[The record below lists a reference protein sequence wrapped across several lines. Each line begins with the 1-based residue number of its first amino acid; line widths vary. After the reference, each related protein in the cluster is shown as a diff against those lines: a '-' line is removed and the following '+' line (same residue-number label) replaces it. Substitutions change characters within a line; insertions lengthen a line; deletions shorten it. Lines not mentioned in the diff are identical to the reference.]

1 MERRWAVGGERRER
15 RAMEQLLLAEIME
28 IQKMPLAKLR
38 ERWRQLFDGEPPR
51 YGRRFM
57 AERLIYRLQEL
68 QQGGLSEKAQQKMK
82 EVLAKAELGDLG
94 GRGATRKPK
103 GKAKPSLLAGTKLV
117 KEWHG
122 QRHEVMVLPKGFEY
136 QGRTCRSLSAIAHE
150 ITGSHWNG
158 RAFFSVGAKKNG

>member
-1 MERRWAVGGERRER
+1 
-15 RAMEQLLLAEIME
+15 MEQLLLAEMIE
-28 IQKMPLAKLR
+28 TQKMPLAKLR
-38 ERWRQLFDGEPPR
+38 ERWRQLFNSEPPR

-57 AERLIYRLQEL
+57 AERLIHRLQEL

-82 EVLAKAELGDLG
+82 EVLAEAGLDDLG
-94 GRGATRKPK
+94 WRSAKRKSK
-103 GKAKPSLLAGTKLV
+103 DNAKPSLLAGTKLV

-136 QGRTCRSLSAIAHE
+136 QRRSYRSLSAIAEE

>member
-1 MERRWAVGGERRER
+1 
-15 RAMEQLLLAEIME
+15 MEQLLLAEIIE
-28 IQKMPLAKLR
+28 IQKMPLARLR
-38 ERWRQLFDGEPPR
+38 DRWRRLFGSAPPR

-82 EVLAKAELGDLG
+82 EVLAEAGLDDLG
-94 GRGATRKPK
+94 WRGVKRKPK
-103 GKAKPSLLAGTKLV
+103 GQAKPSLLAGTKLV
-117 KEWHG
+117 KQWRG
-122 QRHEVMVLPKGFEY
+122 LRHEVMVLPKGFEY
-136 QGRTCRSLSAIAHE
+136 QGQAYRSLSAIAHE